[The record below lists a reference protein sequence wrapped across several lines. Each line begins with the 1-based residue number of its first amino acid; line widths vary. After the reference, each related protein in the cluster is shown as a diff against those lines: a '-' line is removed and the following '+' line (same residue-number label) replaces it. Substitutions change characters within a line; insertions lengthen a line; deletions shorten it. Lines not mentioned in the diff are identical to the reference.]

1 MRSLITPAS
10 TRHLPSRPR
19 LGPLA
24 AAIGLAL
31 ALACAGAAQAQAQ
44 SLQVLYDAA
53 RDYDAAYRATRA
65 QADAVVFKAEQSRAL
80 RRPTVNATGTAVMN
94 DANTPYTS
102 TIGTTTQRGAIELS
116 AQQSLFNRAND
127 RTIDQAERSIEIA
140 QAQLLLAEQD
150 LIIRVTQ
157 AYFDVLGAADALTT
171 VQASKKAII
180 EQLASAKRNFEVGTA
195 TITDTR
201 EAQAKFDLVIAQELA
216 AENDLNIKR
225 LALASVVGR
234 RGASPKPMALPFA
247 VPPLVPAD
255 MEEWVSRADEVSPSL
270 KQLRLSLDI
279 ARLEIEKARAGH
291 LPTVGLSA
299 SLSEAHTRLKG
310 ESRTVAGT
318 SPFPASSGSGLTSN
332 IALQV
337 NLPLFAGWS
346 VQNRIKETL
355 SLEEK
360 TASDLEAG
368 RRGVAQNTRAAFLG
382 VQSLAAQVKALE
394 AAEASNQLSLEAT
407 QLGYKVG
414 VRVNIDVLNAQAQLF
429 QTQRDLAKARYDVI
443 LNRLKL
449 RQASGVLTPQDVYT
463 VEALLLK

>member
-24 AAIGLAL
+24 AAIGLVL
-31 ALACAGAAQAQAQ
+31 VCAGAAQAQ

-270 KQLRLSLDI
+270 KQLRLSLDV

-310 ESRTVAGT
+310 ESRLA
-318 SPFPASSGSGLTSN
+318 PFPASSGSGLTSN

>member
-1 MRSLITPAS
+1 MPSLITPAL

-19 LGPLA
+19 LALLA

-31 ALACAGAAQAQAQ
+31 ACAGTVQAQ
-44 SLQVLYDAA
+44 SLQALYEAA
-53 RDYDAAYRATRA
+53 RDYDAGYRSARA
-65 QADAVVFKAEQSRAL
+65 QSDSVVFRAEQSRAL
-80 RRPTVNATGTAVMN
+80 RRPTVNATGTAVYN
-94 DANTPYTS
+94 DASTPYTQNLN
-102 TIGTTTQRGAIELS
+102 TTTQQQSIALT

-140 QAQLLLAEQD
+140 QAQVQLAEQD
-150 LIIRVTQ
+150 LIVRVTQ
-157 AYFDVLGAADALTT
+157 AYFDVLSAGDALGT
-171 VQASKKAII
+171 VQASKKATV

-201 EAQAKFDLVIAQELA
+201 EAQAKYDLVIAQELA

-234 RGASPKPMALPFA
+234 RGVVPKAMALPFA
-247 VPPLVPAD
+247 LPPLVPAD
-255 MEEWVSRADEVSPSL
+255 MEEWVTRADEVSPSL
-270 KQLRLSLDI
+270 KQLRLSLDV

-291 LPTVGLSA
+291 LPTVGISA
-299 SLSEAHTRLKG
+299 SFTDAHTRLQG
-310 ESRTVAGT
+310 ESRIGGATV
-318 SPFPASSGSGLTSN
+318 PFGPSSGTGPTSN
-332 IALQV
+332 LSLQL
-337 NLPLFAGWS
+337 NLPLFAGYS

-360 TASDLEAG
+360 TGSDLEAG
-368 RRGVAQNTRAAFLG
+368 RRAVAQNTRGAFLG
-382 VQSLAAQVKALE
+382 VQSLEAQVKALE
-394 AAEASNQLSLEAT
+394 AAEASNKLSLEAT

-414 VRVNIDVLNAQAQLF
+414 VRVNIDVLNAQTQLF

-449 RQASGVLTPQDVYT
+449 RQASGVLSPQDVYG
-463 VEALLLK
+463 VEAFLVK